1 MVANTAEVELTV
13 IDERIAFSFR
23 RMFYRIALQLKLYNV
38 LESAH
43 EL

>member
-23 RMFYRIALQLKLYNV
+23 MFYRIALQLKLYNV